1 MPPKLVVSFFG
12 QKCRLLIKLAND
24 LRTTNVKPKGML
36 DIFLFVQLQK
46 HHRLHAEFL
55 RIFIGFCAATLIH
68 LASPPPHF
76 TTL

>member
-36 DIFLFVQLQK
+36 DIFYLFNFKSTTDFML
-46 HHRLHAEFL
+46 FL